1 MILQLRTL
9 AELSEFI
16 TSQKQKKRTIGFVPT
31 MGFLHK
37 GHMSLIN
44 LAKES
49 CDIVIASIYVNPSQ
63 FNDSSDFDNYPKDE
77 QKDLELLSNN
87 FCDAVFIPTQLEI
100 ESIPNVRVDLGTLG
114 DVMEGRSRPGHFE
127 GVVEIVH
134 RLFKAVSPHKAF
146 FGNKDYQQLLVV
158 KKMADSCSLSI
169 EIIGASIVR
178 EPSGLAMSSRNVRL
192 SKDIRNKAGF
202 IYETLSKTNLFNI
215 KESRA
220 FLTDNEFEL
229 EYLEIHSFG
238 DDKRLFVAGLLDC
251 VRLIDIV
258 KVN

>member
-9 AELSEFI
+9 AELSEFV

-44 LAKES
+44 LAKKS

-77 QKDLELLSNN
+77 KKDLELLFNN

-100 ESIPNVRVDLGTLG
+100 ESIPNVRVDLGMLG
-114 DVMEGRSRPGHFE
+114 DVMEGKSRPGHFE

-158 KKMADSCSLSI
+158 KKMADSCGLSI
-169 EIIGASIVR
+169 DIIGASIVR
-178 EPSGLAMSSRNVRL
+178 ESNGLAMSSRN
-192 SKDIRNKAGF
+192 
-202 IYETLSKTNLFNI
+202 E
-215 KESRA
+215 
-220 FLTDNEFEL
+220 
-229 EYLEIHSFG
+229 
-238 DDKRLFVAGLLDC
+238 
-251 VRLIDIV
+251 
-258 KVN
+258 